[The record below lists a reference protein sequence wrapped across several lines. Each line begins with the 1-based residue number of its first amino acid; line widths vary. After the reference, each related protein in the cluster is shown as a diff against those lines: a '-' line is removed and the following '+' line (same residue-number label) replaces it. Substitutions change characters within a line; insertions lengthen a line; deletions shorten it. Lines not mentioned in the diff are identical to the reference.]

1 MASYDLLVFSDFN
14 YGCLPQNVVQ
24 VLLSEAKENN
34 VMVAADSQA
43 SSQVSDISRFK
54 GADLLTPTE
63 YEARLSLKNQS
74 DGIPV
79 LAAELAN
86 VAEAKAL
93 FLKLGG
99 DGVFIYSTKD
109 EADGWNTDRLGAL
122 NTAPFDVA
130 GAGDSMLVSAALSIA
145 AGADVWEAALIG
157 SIAASVQVSTVGNT
171 PLKAESLAR
180 IFQS

>member
-1 MASYDLLVFSDFN
+1 MSSFNVNFFPIVDTDPPTTKKQRFRARGKPCFVSHESESDPAKFGVKRSCAIKLKAEWRPDLLVFSDFN

-93 FLKLGG
+93 FLKLV
-99 DGVFIYSTKD
+99 DGFYLLHQRR
-109 EADGWNTDRLGAL
+109 G
-122 NTAPFDVA
+122 
-130 GAGDSMLVSAALSIA
+130 
-145 AGADVWEAALIG
+145 
-157 SIAASVQVSTVGNT
+157 
-171 PLKAESLAR
+171 
-180 IFQS
+180 